1 MLGRALR
8 IHALIDDGGAIALAV
23 MDRLRSTPTRAATSS
38 GVGVP
43 RTTLTSGSSS
53 IDRAYDERPKLR

>member
-1 MLGRALR
+1 MPGRALR
-8 IHALIDDGGAIALAV
+8 IHVLIDDGATVALAV
-23 MDRLRSTPTRAATSS
+23 MDRRISTPTRAATSS